1 MGEFCRTICVN
12 LCPADTTDNETPFK
26 YGHPGPGS
34 WNDSRGALTFLTGY
48 LRQRVGTSGDPVII
62 WQHYSYCEGFNF
74 DWNWWSAKQRR
85 VFYDAIKGY
94 NIVALLHGHT
104 HAPARYRWPDPAN
117 TPRKSGACSAI
128 SHRQTCEPLTCSP
141 AVPSEPGLQTGGG
154 TFYVFHILNDQLIA
168 AHHDTHGWAK
178 DPQLFLIKSMLFQP
192 LTR

>member
-62 WQHYSYCEGFNF
+62 WQHYGYCEGFNF

-85 VFYDAIKGY
+85 AFYDAIKGY

-117 TPRKSGACSAI
+117 DATEVRRLFGDKPPANLRAFDVFSGGSFGAGAANGGAPSMCSIFSTTSLLPR
-128 SHRQTCEPLTCSP
+128 T
-141 AVPSEPGLQTGGG
+141 
-154 TFYVFHILNDQLIA
+154 
-168 AHHDTHGWAK
+168 
-178 DPQLFLIKSMLFQP
+178 M
-192 LTR
+192 TRMAGPKIPNYSS

>member
-62 WQHYSYCEGFNF
+62 WQHYGYCEGFNF

-85 VFYDAIKGY
+85 AFYDAIKGY

-117 TPRKSGACSAI
+117 DATEVRRLFGDKPPEKLRAFDVFFGGSFGAGAANGGHLLCVPYSQ
-128 SHRQTCEPLTCSP
+128 RP
-141 AVPSEPGLQTGGG
+141 AYCRAP
-154 TFYVFHILNDQLIA
+154 
-168 AHHDTHGWAK
+168 
-178 DPQLFLIKSMLFQP
+178 
-192 LTR
+192 